1 MSVEDHRNAQLETR
15 SYLDANGFADHIIY
29 GPTSKRYWSEPI
41 RMVAINLETWGYKGC
56 GIFSAIDGEIT
67 KWLNDSK
74 SDSRAKTARGTFA
87 LMTVALSHLQG
98 GTRASYAAFKAAF
111 QDQERLEETM
121 LRTTYYNIRPDSN
134 PNKNQDF
141 EAIASV
147 GSSDLGQLIWKE
159 ILALD
164 PHVVFISGKAG
175 LQAVNRLLGLETQI
189 KFRDCHVHPDGFVI
203 QSIAHPSR
211 SNYSK
216 WTSAVESIEREWL
229 HMACLVNK

>member
-1 MSVEDHRNAQLETR
+1 MSVEDHRIAQLETR
-15 SYLDANGFADHIIY
+15 SYLDDNGFSDHIIY
-29 GPTSKRYWSEPI
+29 GPMSNRYWSEPI

-56 GIFSAIDGEIT
+56 GIFSAVDGELT

-87 LMTVALSHLQG
+87 LMTVALSHLEG

-111 QDQERLEETM
+111 QDQERLEETL

-134 PNKNQDF
+134 PNKNQDS

-147 GSSDLGQLIWKE
+147 GNSDLGQLIWKE

-164 PHVVFISGKAG
+164 PHVVLVSGKAG
-175 LQAVNRLLGLETQI
+175 LNAVNRLLGVETPI
-189 KFRDCHVHPDGFVI
+189 KFRDCYVHSDGFVI

-216 WTSAVESIEREWL
+216 WTSAVESIEHEWL
-229 HMACLVNK
+229 HMTSLVKK

>member
-15 SYLDANGFADHIIY
+15 SYLDDNGFSDHIFY
-29 GPTSKRYWSEPI
+29 GPTSNRYWSEPI
-41 RMVAINLETWGYKGC
+41 RMVAINLETWGYKGS
-56 GIFSAIDGEIT
+56 GIFSANDGELT

-111 QDQERLEETM
+111 HDQERLEETL

-164 PHVVFISGKAG
+164 PHVVFVSGKAG
-175 LQAVNRLLGLETQI
+175 LQAVNRLLGLKTQI
-189 KFRDCHVHPDGFVI
+189 KFRDCYVHSDGFVI

-229 HMACLVNK
+229 QMACLVNE